1 MHIRLILFS
10 PSRAGIDGLEGG
22 ENPFR
27 AMSILRRSV
36 ACEECEQRF
45 WPACVATGEK

>member
-10 PSRAGIDGLEGG
+10 PSRAGTDGLEGG

-27 AMSILRRSV
+27 AMSILRGSV

-45 WPACVATGEK
+45 

>member
-10 PSRAGIDGLEGG
+10 PSRTGIDRLEGG

-27 AMSILRRSV
+27 AMSILRRTV